1 MQAGA
6 ARWEVNRWEGD
17 RGGQQEGMQ
26 SCRKSFQMSAA
37 NGFAE
42 SLGSGEGLRGPSTP
56 LVRTLMHPGF

>member
-1 MQAGA
+1 M
-6 ARWEVNRWEGD
+6 NRWEGD
-17 RGGQQEGMQ
+17 RGEQQEGMQ

-56 LVRTLMHPGF
+56 LVRTLMRPGF